1 MTEQERQYVRQLE
14 QAVLEA
20 ESVMADWQ
28 AALRKGYIRNAQRVV
43 SSAADCIRYMQKRT
57 ANHSNARSVHKE

>member
-1 MTEQERQYVRQLE
+1 MTEQQRQYVQQLE

-28 AALRKGYIRNAQRVV
+28 AAQRKGYIRNAQKAVIEAA
-43 SSAADCIRYMQKRT
+43 SAIRQKQRENT
-57 ANHSNARSVHKE
+57 GAEPPSR